1 MRQIAPART
10 HPSALLG
17 RAGSARG
24 ATRAGAGLLLS
35 QKRRGA
41 RFQGSS
47 AGQTRTFPTGFL
59 FARITRGVQR
69 SAFWKPRKMSRKKTV
84 KGKAT
89 TRSPSAGSPTG
100 KWPGRAAKSSPGIVP
115 MNGVVH
121 PSRPS
126 VSSSSEFYDIAF
138 KVRRPSA
145 PAALLS
151 RSLHPL
157 HQELAPGTVCASVP
171 V

>member
-1 MRQIAPART
+1 
-10 HPSALLG
+10 
-17 RAGSARG
+17 
-24 ATRAGAGLLLS
+24 
-35 QKRRGA
+35 
-41 RFQGSS
+41 
-47 AGQTRTFPTGFL
+47 
-59 FARITRGVQR
+59 
-69 SAFWKPRKMSRKKTV
+69 MSRKKTV
-84 KGKAT
+84 KGKAA

-145 PAALLS
+145 PAVLPS
-151 RSLHPL
+151 TVFFHPL

-171 V
+171 VATWSQRPQQGGGHGLLVEARWGPFSSEELLSPGLFVSSVSLMCCVFLTWSDQSRCLIFFFFALIIIVHQVCIK